1 MPPVKLI
8 GGISNIPQ
16 AFYFF
21 QKNIH
26 MLPFLPHS
34 LAVSGIILAYF
45 PSYPHLARS
54 LGYFLPHIL
63 SHTHDS
69 LLYWVSYLLIFL
81 HTHILLAPL
90 GISPSHPVSYPWF
103 SAVLGTM
110 LAYFPSYPHLARSL
124 GYFSLIS
131 CLIPMVKRPCLLYFT
146 SYIKSDHHSIFCC
159 CFTLI
164 SLDFFL
170 EST

>member
-21 QKNIH
+21 KKIFTCFRFFH
-26 MLPFLPHS
+26 ILLLSRVSYLPFS
-34 LAVSGIILAYF
+34 LHTHILLAPLGIFSSHLAPYPWFSAVSGIILAYF
-45 PSYPHLARS
+45 PSYPHLARF
-54 LGYFLPHIL
+54 LGYFLL
-63 SHTHDS
+63 T
-69 LLYWVSYLLIFL
+69 
-81 HTHILLAPL
+81 
-90 GISPSHPVSYPWF
+90 
-103 SAVLGTM
+103 
-110 LAYFPSYPHLARSL
+110 
-124 GYFSLIS
+124 S
-131 CLIPMVKRPCLLYFT
+131 CLIPMVKRSCLVYFT
-146 SYIKSDHHSIFCC
+146 SYINSHHHSISCY